1 MVDAGR
7 ITPTWRRT
15 NVRESTFDHRLRET
29 FQFYPALHTIWAG
42 YGVDVISVDKHSRRE
57 SMHKWG
63 QYGLVL
69 GVGLIAVALL
79 LTWARP
85 TRSAA
90 NEGSASTLPEG
101 WSQRAAGTSP
111 SGLQAG
117 RLQARALAGTNAAA
131 LTPEQHVA
139 NLLQRFVVSRREI
152 LDRFAAKTGL
162 ETPPEYREFLNL
174 LEQGDWETIHK
185 EFLRLSEQRKTEPF
199 SQARL
204 TLWPVLFEAYG
215 VAEVAKEWPAQDLLD
230 YGKRVLDAVPTGG
243 IYVGGTDEGR
253 FIPTLLNNASE
264 EPRIVLTQNALADKT
279 YMEYLQFLYG
289 TAIQFP
295 TEQQEAQAFQQIVQR
310 LGKKTEDNRIEI
322 GGQQAVMAINSLL
335 VQTMA
340 RNNPGVPFA
349 IQESYPLE
357 ETYTGAQL
365 TGPLYTYTEP
375 APGSGDATK
384 SSEAPAAA
392 TPSQVVNYWQDTV
405 KQLQS
410 DTGLDLSD
418 LTRNAYA
425 KLAMGQA
432 NILMAQGNFTE
443 AELTLKLASDLSP
456 SFAESTLKLA
466 AIYSQSGRKTDA
478 LELIDTAI
486 LHAEKRAQDPSS
498 PLEQF
503 RRLRAEL
510 LAPKP

>member
-1 MVDAGR
+1 
-7 ITPTWRRT
+7 
-15 NVRESTFDHRLRET
+15 
-29 FQFYPALHTIWAG
+29 
-42 YGVDVISVDKHSRRE
+42 
-57 SMHKWG
+57 MHKWG

-85 TRSAA
+85 TRPAA

-101 WSQRAAGTSP
+101 RSQRAGTSP
-111 SGLQAG
+111 SGMQAG
-117 RLQARALAGTNAAA
+117 RLQARAQAGTNAAA
-131 LTPEQHVA
+131 LSPEQHVA
-139 NLLQRFVVSRREI
+139 NLLQRFVTSRREI

-174 LEQGDWETIHK
+174 LEHGDWETIHQ

-215 VAEVAKEWPAQDLLD
+215 VSEVAKEWPAQDLLD

-264 EPRIVLTQNALADKT
+264 EPRIVFTQNALADKT
-279 YMEYLQFLYG
+279 YMDYLQFLYG
-289 TAIQFP
+289 TSIQFP
-295 TEQQEAQAFQQIVQR
+295 TEQQQAEAFQQIVQR
-310 LGKKTEDNRIEI
+310 FGKKTEDNRIEV

-340 RNNPGVPFA
+340 RNNPGIPFA

-357 ETYTGAQL
+357 ETYTGARL
-365 TGPLYTYTEP
+365 NGPLYTYTEP
-375 APGSGDATK
+375 TPANGDGTK
-384 SSEAPAAA
+384 STETPAA
-392 TPSQVVNYWQDTV
+392 TPSQIVRYWQDTV

-410 DTGLDLSD
+410 DTGPDLSD

-456 SFAESTLKLA
+456 GFAESTLKLA
-466 AIYSQSGRKTDA
+466 AIYSQSGRNTDA